1 MAETAGGTIL
11 VANLKGGCGKTV
23 IATTL
28 AAALA
33 GQGAKV
39 ALADA
44 DRQKSALRWTRRR
57 PVDAPPVE
65 ALDWSKSKDVGER
78 PKKLD
83 WLVID
88 APGALRGARAEELIA
103 QARLLIAPLSPSFYD
118 LDATKRFLKEIE
130 DLKRVRKGRVEV
142 RLVGNRIRPRT
153 KAAAGLDAEFE
164 KLGHAPLARLSERAI
179 YGELAEQGLSI
190 FDRPAKA
197 LDPVRAQWAPILD
210 ALKD

>member
-1 MAETAGGTIL
+1 MADTAGGTIL

-33 GQGAKV
+33 RTGARV

-57 PVDAPPVE
+57 PVDAAPVE

-88 APGALRGARAEELIA
+88 APGALRGGKAEELVA
-103 QARLLIAPLSPSFYD
+103 EARLLIAPLSPSFYD
-118 LDATKRFLKEIE
+118 LDATRRFLKEIE
-130 DLKRVRKGRVEV
+130 ELKRVRKGRVEV

-153 KAAAGLDAEFE
+153 RAAAGLDAEFE
-164 KLGHAPLARLSERAI
+164 KLGHTPLARLSERAA
-179 YGELAEQGLSI
+179 YAELAEQGLSI

-197 LDPVRAQWAPILD
+197 LEPMRAQWAPILD
-210 ALKD
+210 ALKE

>member
-1 MAETAGGTIL
+1 MADTAGGTIL

-33 GQGAKV
+33 RTGARV

-57 PVDAPPVE
+57 PVDAV
-65 ALDWSKSKDVGER
+65 DWSKSKDVGER

-88 APGALRGARAEELIA
+88 APGALRGGKAEELVA
-103 QARLLIAPLSPSFYD
+103 EARLLIAPLSPSFYD
-118 LDATKRFLKEIE
+118 LDATRRFLKEIE
-130 DLKRVRKGRVEV
+130 ELKRVRKGRVEV

-153 KAAAGLDAEFE
+153 RAAAGLDAEFE
-164 KLGHAPLARLSERAI
+164 KLGHTPLARLSERAA
-179 YGELAEQGLSI
+179 YAELAEQGLSI

-197 LDPVRAQWAPILD
+197 LEPMRAQWAPILD
-210 ALKD
+210 ALKE

>member
-1 MAETAGGTIL
+1 MADTAGGTIL

-33 GQGAKV
+33 RTGARV

-57 PVDAPPVE
+57 PVE

-88 APGALRGARAEELIA
+88 APGALRGGKAEELVA
-103 QARLLIAPLSPSFYD
+103 EARLLIAPLSPSFYD
-118 LDATKRFLKEIE
+118 LDATRRFLKEIE
-130 DLKRVRKGRVEV
+130 ELKRVRKGRVEV

-153 KAAAGLDAEFE
+153 RAAAGLDAEFE
-164 KLGHAPLARLSERAI
+164 KLGHTPLARLSERAA
-179 YGELAEQGLSI
+179 YAELAEQGLSI

-197 LDPVRAQWAPILD
+197 LEPMRAQWAPILD
-210 ALKD
+210 ALKE